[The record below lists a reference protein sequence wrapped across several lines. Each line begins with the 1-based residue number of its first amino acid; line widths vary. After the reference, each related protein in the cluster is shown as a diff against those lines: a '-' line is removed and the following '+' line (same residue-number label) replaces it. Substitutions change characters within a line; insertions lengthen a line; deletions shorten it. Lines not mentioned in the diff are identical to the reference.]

1 MSERRKE
8 GRKEAGRGERGER
21 AFASASW
28 RSRVRRPRSRLC
40 LRVPTAAVEADAAAS
55 TAAFSP
61 PGVSS
66 IHRVLR
72 CLSHNLR
79 VAGIFVTKP
88 RLLLT
93 LKQRRASRS
102 KATKKERER
111 RKEGRSFW
119 RRRSG
124 EDRERKDTVRESRAG
139 PTSGPRLPASWQLK
153 KCVGGVAW
161 RRLLIFDGA
170 AGRTRSWPRPAAAAA
185 TLPPPLPNLPCLA
198 AALPPHCT

>member
-111 RKEGRSFW
+111 RKEEA
-119 RRRSG
+119 SG
-124 EDRERKDTVRESRAG
+124 
-139 PTSGPRLPASWQLK
+139 
-153 KCVGGVAW
+153 GGAP
-161 RRLLIFDGA
+161 
-170 AGRTRSWPRPAAAAA
+170 GRTERGRTPFEKAEQGRRQA
-185 TLPPPLPNLPCLA
+185 LA
-198 AALPPHCT
+198 CRHPGN

>member
-1 MSERRKE
+1 MALACSPPSLTVMPSRAHRRRRSRRRRLHRRFLAPRRE
-8 GRKEAGRGERGER
+8 FDTQSVTLLVAQFARSWYLCHETSFVIDAEAEAGKPKQGHQKGER
-21 AFASASW
+21 
-28 RSRVRRPRSRLC
+28 
-40 LRVPTAAVEADAAAS
+40 
-55 TAAFSP
+55 
-61 PGVSS
+61 
-66 IHRVLR
+66 
-72 CLSHNLR
+72 
-79 VAGIFVTKP
+79 K
-88 RLLLT
+88 
-93 LKQRRASRS
+93 
-102 KATKKERER
+102 
-111 RKEGRSFW
+111 KEGRSFW